1 MSEGFFPGEAKD
13 FSREAKNG
21 EISFSQFK
29 SKKTSFAKNLIGKRQ
44 ISKSREGRG
53 TYRHGR
59 NYVGDT
65 VEVLAKRVHE
75 FKCLSK

>member
-1 MSEGFFPGEAKD
+1 MVKFHFPNLKV
-13 FSREAKNG
+13 
-21 EISFSQFK
+21 
-29 SKKTSFAKNLIGKRQ
+29 KKTSSAKNLIGKCQ